1 MPRLRKVKSFKFRR
15 LRDAHHREKAE
26 DYVEMVAEL
35 MTERGEARLTDIAKR
50 FGVSLVTAHK
60 IIDRLQREGW
70 VRSQPYRAI
79 FLTTKGKQLAEE
91 SRQRHTVVYRLLR
104 SLGVPDAVAQVD
116 AEGIEHH
123 VSPKTLTAF
132 AAHVRRGG

>member
-1 MPRLRKVKSFKFRR
+1 MPRVRNVKGFKFRR
-15 LRDAHHREKAE
+15 LRAVHHREKAE

-35 MTERGEARLTDIAKR
+35 TREQGEARLTDIAKR
-50 FGVSLVTAHK
+50 FDVSLVTAHK

-79 FLTTKGKQLAEE
+79 FLTTRGKRLAEE

-123 VSPKTLTAF
+123 VSPKTLTIF
-132 AAHVRRGG
+132 AAHVRQGG